1 MSHAEF
7 KWVNALPS
15 ILLVA
20 LGFASSLAIC
30 VGLYSRERFAL
41 KGLTRKS
48 RAANAGYQF
57 LWNKYYLDHLY
68 EQIIVKGLVGPV
80 ARSAYWVNQH
90 VIDGVVNG
98 TGVGGKLVG
107 RFVYRNIDQRVVDGV
122 VDGSGVAA
130 RGSGGV
136 LQPVQSGKVNQYGAL
151 LFAAAAVGAL
161 VLVIVNT

>member
-1 MSHAEF
+1 M
-7 KWVNALPS
+7 
-15 ILLVA
+15 
-20 LGFASSLAIC
+20 
-30 VGLYSRERFAL
+30 
-41 KGLTRKS
+41 
-48 RAANAGYQF
+48 
-57 LWNKYYLDHLY
+57 
-68 EQIIVKGLVGPV
+68 
-80 ARSAYWVNQH
+80 
-90 VIDGVVNG
+90 IDGVVNG